1 MAKEPAFQFYPADWR
16 KDLELQSCSIA
27 ARGLWIELICLMHQA
42 KPYGFLTINGK
53 QIDDKTV
60 AKLIGIER
68 KKYQK
73 LLQELIQKGVARLDE
88 TGLIY
93 SRRMVEDENIRQ
105 VRRKVGLKGGN
116 PAFKKGHRNP
126 YYLDKQK
133 DKQKITPS
141 SSSSSSS
148 SNTST
153 KKRKNI
159 KKESSDFFDIFWKT
173 HPGTKTGKKKCL
185 EKWKVINP
193 DQVLFDRII
202 KALQEQTAW
211 RARAKPGEFRPE
223 WKNPLT
229 WLNQECWNDEVGP
242 EKKKEGNYQP
252 YVCGNCNHGFKL
264 NVDLDENC
272 CPNCGMFIRKK
283 QPAKDSPVGKMVG
296 KLADKMSF

>member
-1 MAKEPAFQFYPADWR
+1 MTPAQEGAYIRLLAYAWNEPDCGLSDDDEQLAILSRLGEGWFKGGGAVVRECFFE
-16 KDLELQSCSIA
+16 KDGRLYNKRL
-27 ARGLWIELICLMHQA
+27 L
-42 KPYGFLTINGK
+42 K
-53 QIDDKTV
+53 
-60 AKLIGIER
+60 ER
-68 KKYQK
+68 KK
-73 LLQELIQKGVARLDE
+73 QEEWKRKSSEGGKMSAKARWGKG
-88 TGLIY
+88 
-93 SRRMVEDENIRQ
+93 
-105 VRRKVGLKGGN
+105 KGGDKGGYKMVTTKGQPKGN
-116 PAFKKGHRNP
+116 P
-126 YYLDKQK
+126 
-133 DKQKITPS
+133 
-141 SSSSSSS
+141 SSSSSS

-296 KLADKMSF
+296 KLAKKFSMPQETK